1 LCFNGE
7 AFLDVNHGSVLD
19 NDQPHILMTMTD
31 ENSAALIDEELS

>member
-1 LCFNGE
+1 M
-7 AFLDVNHGSVLD
+7 NHGSVLD